1 MEELVHTMTEQQV
14 RGRGKKATAATV
26 DLNELRARIGDVLN
40 QLGAQMMGR
49 VTENSGEGA
58 RDVATDPETAD
69 LQSRIAHL
77 GQIAAGLAIVDP
89 ECLPAD
95 GAGYGS
101 TVQLRNLDT
110 GESDEYTLMVGS
122 LVDIG
127 ANQVSMAS
135 PIGQALLGKRAG
147 ERVTITTPYK
157 ESRMF
162 IMKVVTLMEL
172 LANYETIAA
181 SE

>member
-1 MEELVHTMTEQQV
+1 
-14 RGRGKKATAATV
+14 
-26 DLNELRARIGDVLN
+26 
-40 QLGAQMMGR
+40 
-49 VTENSGEGA
+49 
-58 RDVATDPETAD
+58 
-69 LQSRIAHL
+69 
-77 GQIAAGLAIVDP
+77 
-89 ECLPAD
+89 
-95 GAGYGS
+95 
-101 TVQLRNLDT
+101 
-110 GESDEYTLMVGS
+110 MVGS